1 MVLSIRTAVAADA
14 PELATLAGI
23 TFPLACPPGSPLEE
37 IETFVAEH
45 LSAQAFNQYLADPLR
60 KLFVAQETSSS
71 GAQRLLAYTMLVDAP
86 PQDADVAAV
95 VAAQDSAELSKC
107 YAHPDTHGSG
117 LSARIMVASLDWARE
132 LGRGQVWLGVNQ
144 ENLRAQGFYTK
155 HGFTIAGTKSF
166 RLGNRVEHDYVM
178 VRPTGM
184 TTTG

>member
-14 PELATLAGI
+14 PELAALAAV
-23 TFPLACPPGSPLEE
+23 TFPLACPPGSPSEE

-45 LSAQAFNQYLADPLR
+45 LSAQAFRQYLADPVR
-60 KLFVAQETSSS
+60 QLFVAQEMTSS

-86 PQDADVAAV
+86 PQDADVAALV
-95 VAAQDSAELSKC
+95 SAQDSAELSKC

-117 LSARIMVASLDWARE
+117 LSTKIMAASLDWARE
-132 LGRGQVWLGVNQ
+132 LGRGQIWLGVNK
-144 ENLRAQGFYTK
+144 ENLRAQSFYAK

-166 RLGNRVEHDYVM
+166 KLGNRVEHDYVM

-184 TTTG
+184 TITG